1 MNLGQAPRPAPVV
14 TILRKKA
21 LLADPLLFMPLLFAV
36 SILAGTFGALL
47 GIGGGMIVVP
57 FLTSVLHVD
66 MHLAIGASIV
76 SVIATSSGSAA
87 AYLKDRL
94 TNVRVGMLLEIGTT
108 TGGIL
113 GALLAAFAPTT
124 LLSLLFGLVLAF
136 SAYQMLGK
144 IHLEHE
150 ALETSSPLA
159 EKLKLGGTYYDTH
172 AQREVRYG
180 VTGVL
185 PGMGIMVL
193 AGALSGMLGI
203 GGGAFKVL
211 AMDLMMRLPMKVS
224 TTTSN
229 LMIGA
234 TAAAS
239 AGIYFFRGEINPY
252 LAGPVALGVLVGSRL
267 GTRLLIRMRNERLRQ
282 LFVVLLAALAAQMLW
297 KGLSALL
304 GGWPHA

>member
-1 MNLGQAPRPAPVV
+1 M
-14 TILRKKA
+14 
-21 LLADPLLFMPLLFAV
+21 LFAI
-36 SILAGTFGALL
+36 SLIAGTLGSLL
-47 GIGGGMIVVP
+47 GIGGGMILVP
-57 FLTSVLHVD
+57 FLTTVLHVD
-66 MHLAIGASIV
+66 MRLAIGASIV
-76 SVIATSSGSAA
+76 SVIATSTGSAA
-87 AYLKDRL
+87 AFLRNRL
-94 TNVRVGMLLEIGTT
+94 TNVRVGMFLEIGTT

-113 GALLAAFAPTT
+113 GALVAAHAPIAF
-124 LLSLLFGLVLAF
+124 LSLLFGLVLAF

-150 ALETSSPLA
+150 TLETSSPLA
-159 EKLKLGGTYYDTH
+159 ERLRLGGTYFDPH
-172 AQREVRYG
+172 AGRTVAYG

-185 PGMGIMVL
+185 PGLGIMTL

-211 AMDLMMRLPMKVS
+211 AMDLVMRLPLKVS

-252 LAGPVALGVLVGSRL
+252 LAGPVALGVLAGSHL
-267 GTRLLIRMRNERLRQ
+267 GSLLLPRMRNARLRQ
-282 LFVVLLAALAAQMLW
+282 LFVAILVVLSAQMLW
-297 KGLSALL
+297 KSLSGLF
-304 GGWPHA
+304 GGPHG

>member
-1 MNLGQAPRPAPVV
+1 MLFLVS
-14 TILRKKA
+14 
-21 LLADPLLFMPLLFAV
+21 LA
-36 SILAGTFGALL
+36 AGTLGALL
-47 GIGGGMIVVP
+47 GIGGGMILVP
-57 FLTSVLHVD
+57 FLTTVLHVD

-87 AYLKDRL
+87 AYLRNRL
-94 TNVRVGMLLEIGTT
+94 TNVRVGMFLEVGTT
-108 TGGIL
+108 TGGVL
-113 GALLAAFAPTT
+113 GAILAAYAPVA

-159 EKLKLGGTYYDTH
+159 ERLRLGGTYFDPQ
-172 AQREVRYG
+172 AQRTIAYG

-185 PGMGIMVL
+185 PGLGIMTL

-211 AMDLMMRLPMKVS
+211 AMDLMMRLPLKVS

-252 LAGPVALGVLVGSRL
+252 LAGPVALGVLAGSRVGS
-267 GTRLLIRMRNERLRQ
+267 LLLPRMRNARLRQ
-282 LFVVLLAALAAQMLW
+282 LFLVILVTLSAQMLW
-297 KGLSALL
+297 KSFSGFM
-304 GGWPHA
+304 GGAHG

>member
-1 MNLGQAPRPAPVV
+1 
-14 TILRKKA
+14 
-21 LLADPLLFMPLLFAV
+21 MPLLFAV
-36 SILAGTFGALL
+36 SVLAGTLGALL

-57 FLTSVLHVD
+57 FLTGVLHVD

-87 AYLKDRL
+87 AYLRDRL
-94 TNVRVGMLLEIGTT
+94 TNVRVGMLLEVGTT

-113 GALLAAFAPTT
+113 GALVAAYAPTT
-124 LLSLLFGLVLAF
+124 WLMILFGLVLAF

-144 IHLEHE
+144 IHLAHE
-150 ALETSSPLA
+150 ALATSSPLA
-159 EKLKLGGTYYDTH
+159 ERLRLGGSYVDPQSGQ
-172 AQREVRYG
+172 AVSYG

-185 PGMGIMVL
+185 PGMGLMVL
-193 AGALSGMLGI
+193 AGGLSGMLGI

-252 LAGPVALGVLVGSRL
+252 LAAPVALGVLAGSRL
-267 GTRLLIRMRNERLRQ
+267 GTRLLLRMRNAHLRR
-282 LFVVLLAALAAQMLW
+282 LFVLLLVGLAAQMLW
-297 KGLSALL
+297 KGFSALW
-304 GGWPHA
+304 GTHG